1 MSTATGLTGLT
12 FQLTRARFAVRQGE
26 ALLFFAS
33 VLANTISAALAF
45 TVAGGT
51 MMFHERWRH
60 PAGLLAALKAEDSSF
75 DLVLMFYFVL
85 ALIATALLVPTM
97 ISLSASAA
105 VLGARGREQR
115 LSALRLLGL
124 SSGDV
129 TRMSLI
135 DSAIQA
141 GIGTLLGGLLY
152 LVTAPA
158 WGALEFQTQP
168 VALVLPWWLALAVAA
183 ANIVIA
189 LIATWWGLRQVRI
202 SPLGV
207 ARRGVK
213 PPTTW
218 KRVAVFA
225 GILVAAFAVL
235 PHLQAGREVM
245 GYVVFAAIIG
255 CVIFGYNLFG
265 PWMLQRFSR
274 LYFLLPG
281 PAVLMAGRRI
291 LADPRNAWRRIGGLG
306 ILALIAGYLGR
317 MPIEL
322 NGKDSEALTAVSE
335 KATWDF
341 TKGVVITLAVALLLT
356 ATSILISQASS
367 VFERSDLTIALHRLG
382 TPEPFH
388 ARVQWLENLGP
399 LALVTVTGYLLGF
412 GMAQPLVNIV
422 EKHGYQLPTTGVV
435 VVITVI
441 VTGFVLAA
449 LALVATHPLQMH
461 VLGTHRRRN
470 D

>member
-1 MSTATGLTGLT
+1 MSAATGLTGLT

-45 TVAGGT
+45 TIAGGT

-60 PAGLLAALKAEDSSF
+60 STGLLATLKAEDPSF
-75 DLVLMFYFVL
+75 DLVLMFYFIL
-85 ALIATALLVPTM
+85 ALIATALLVPAM

-141 GIGTLLGGLLY
+141 GIGTLFGGLFY

-189 LIATWWGLRQVRI
+189 LVATWWGLRQVRI

-218 KRVAVFA
+218 KRVAVFV

-235 PHLQAGREVM
+235 PRLQTGQEIM
-245 GYVVFAAIIG
+245 GYVVFAAVIG

-281 PAVLMAGRRI
+281 PAALMAGRRI
-291 LADPRNAWRRIGGLG
+291 LADPRSAWRRIGGLG

-322 NGKDSEALTAVSE
+322 NGKDSEALTAFSE

-388 ARVQWLENLGP
+388 TRAQWLENLGP
-399 LALVTVTGYLLGF
+399 LALVTATGYLIGF
-412 GMAQPLVNIV
+412 GMAQPMANLA
-422 EKHGYQLPTTGVV
+422 EKHGYHTPVTGVV

-449 LALVATHPLQMH
+449 LALLATRPLQRQ
-461 VLGTHRRRN
+461 VLATQRRRN

>member
-1 MSTATGLTGLT
+1 MSAATGLTGLT

-45 TVAGGT
+45 TIAGGT
-51 MMFHERWRH
+51 MMFHERWHH
-60 PAGLLAALKAEDSSF
+60 PTGVLAALKAEDPTF
-75 DLVLMFYFVL
+75 DLILMFYLIL
-85 ALIATALLVPTM
+85 ALIATALLVPAM

-141 GIGTLLGGLLY
+141 GIGTLLGGLSY

-158 WGALEFQTQP
+158 WGALEFQSQP
-168 VALVLPWWLALAVAA
+168 VALVLPWWLALTVAA
-183 ANIVIA
+183 VNVVIA

-218 KRVAVFA
+218 KRVAVFV
-225 GILVAAFAVL
+225 GILVAAFVLL
-235 PHLQAGREVM
+235 PHLQTGREVM

-281 PAVLMAGRRI
+281 PAALMAGRRI
-291 LADPRNAWRRIGGLG
+291 LADPRSAWRRIGGLG

-317 MPIEL
+317 MPFEMEAK
-322 NGKDSEALTAVSE
+322 GSEALAIFSE
-335 KATWDF
+335 KVTWDF
-341 TKGVVITLAVALLLT
+341 TKGVVITLAVALMLT

-388 ARVQWLENLGP
+388 ARAQWLENLGP
-399 LALVTVTGYLLGF
+399 LALVTTTGYLIGF
-412 GMAQPLVNIV
+412 GLAQPMASLA
-422 EKHGYQLPTTGVV
+422 EKHGLHTPVTGIV
-435 VVITVI
+435 VVIAVI
-441 VTGFVLAA
+441 VAGFVLAA
-449 LALVATHPLQMH
+449 LALLATQPLQKR
-461 VLGTHRRRN
+461 VLGTQRRRN

>member
-1 MSTATGLTGLT
+1 MSAATGLTGLT

-26 ALLFFAS
+26 TLLFFAS

-60 PAGLLAALKAEDSSF
+60 PTGLLAALKAEDSSF

-189 LIATWWGLRQVRI
+189 LVATWWGLRQVRI

-225 GILVAAFAVL
+225 GILVAAFVL
-235 PHLQAGREVM
+235 LPLLQTGREVM
-245 GYVVFAAIIG
+245 SYVVFAAVIG

-291 LADPRNAWRRIGGLG
+291 LADPRSAWRRIGGLG

-317 MPIEL
+317 MPIEM
-322 NGKDSEALTAVSE
+322 NGKNSEALTAFSE

-341 TKGVVITLAVALLLT
+341 AKGVVITLAVALLLT

-388 ARVQWLENLGP
+388 TRAQWLENLGP
-399 LALVTVTGYLLGF
+399 LALVTATGYLIGF
-412 GMAQPLVNIV
+412 GMAQPMANLA
-422 EKHGYQLPTTGVV
+422 EKHGYHTPVTGVV

-449 LALVATHPLQMH
+449 LALLATPPLQKR
-461 VLGTHRRRN
+461 VLGTQRRRN

>member
-1 MSTATGLTGLT
+1 MSAATGLTGLT

-45 TVAGGT
+45 TIAGGT

-60 PAGLLAALKAEDSSF
+60 STGLLATLKAEDPSF
-75 DLVLMFYFVL
+75 DLVLMFYFIL

-141 GIGTLLGGLLY
+141 GIGTLFGGLFY

-189 LIATWWGLRQVRI
+189 LVATWWGLRQVRI

-218 KRVAVFA
+218 KRVAVFV

-235 PHLQAGREVM
+235 PRLQTGQEIM
-245 GYVVFAAIIG
+245 GYVVFAAVIG

-281 PAVLMAGRRI
+281 PAALMAGRRI
-291 LADPRNAWRRIGGLG
+291 LADPRSAWRRIGGLG

-322 NGKDSEALTAVSE
+322 NGKDSEALTAFSE

-399 LALVTVTGYLLGF
+399 LALVTATGYLVGF
-412 GMAQPLVNIV
+412 GMAQPMANLA
-422 EKHGYQLPTTGVV
+422 EKHGYHTPVTGVV

-449 LALVATHPLQMH
+449 LALLATRPLQRQ
-461 VLGTHRRRN
+461 VLATQRRRN